1 MPQLVLILALTDR
14 SSVSCLWC
22 VRYSFIMRLHSP
34 STNSD
39 SYLCNCFVHIPPFSR
54 SRRHHRRDTRYIRGP
69 SDALRA
75 FTSFPLTRY
84 PFQAFVIYN
93 FFHLLLAY
101 LGGER
106 SLLILLHGRPPKDHL
121 FPGRYFLSI
130 CHTGSYSLSV
140 YIFKHEMDASDPFTF
155 LWLKRG
161 ILRVSR
167 TISFVRLL

>member
-1 MPQLVLILALTDR
+1 MLMVCSLIISYNTPLTIHSVRFLFMQLLLSYPSFLSMPPSSSTQYETYTR
-14 SSVSCLWC
+14 SVEC
-22 VRYSFIMRLHSP
+22 VM
-34 STNSD
+34 
-39 SYLCNCFVHIPPFSR
+39 C
-54 SRRHHRRDTRYIRGP
+54 
-69 SDALRA
+69 
-75 FTSFPLTRY
+75 FTSVLLTKY
-84 PFQAFVIYN
+84 LFQAFVIYN

-121 FPGRYFLSI
+121 FPGRYSPFYLTLRLINSR
-130 CHTGSYSLSV
+130 SV

-167 TISFVRLL
+167 TTFIVRVLNSP